1 MNCKFN
7 PAVRRPSTDEFGD
20 VSKSSGS
27 IPKNCKLVRTSE
39 LKSEKFQTLPVEF
52 GRNSNW
58 SGQVRTNCNFVRTSA
73 IQKCK
78 LHPVRRPST
87 NEFGQ
92 FSNSCGRFRTRM
104 NLQNVFSKKES
115 KSSGRIA
122 IASRRVRTSCN
133 FHAVRVDRRSGRV
146 LMNCKLVRTIS
157 D

>member
-39 LKSEKFQTLPVEF
+39 LKSEKLQTLPVEF

-92 FSNSCGRFRTRM
+92 FSNACGRFRTRM
-104 NLQNVFSKKES
+104 NLKNVFSKKKNQSHLVELQL
-115 KSSGRIA
+115 RLEE
-122 IASRRVRTSCN
+122 
-133 FHAVRVDRRSGRV
+133 FGRV
-146 LMNCKLVRTIS
+146 AIS
-157 D
+157 TPSVSTVAPDEF